1 MLDNTVNALVK
12 IIGLRDPY
20 TSGHQKRVSKLA
32 VAIARELEIS
42 EKKVKLIKIATLI
55 HDIGKATVPM
65 EILNKPAKLA
75 RIEYNLIKAH
85 PQIGYDIL
93 KDINFPWA
101 VEEVVLQHH
110 ERIDGSGYPR
120 GLKEDEILIGAKI
133 IAMADVVETMFSHRP
148 YRPALGIKKALE
160 EISQNRGIL
169 YDPKVADTCLKLF
182 REKKF
187 EF

>member
-110 ERIDGSGYPR
+110 ERIDGLS
-120 GLKEDEILIGAKI
+120 LIHI
-133 IAMADVVETMFSHRP
+133 
-148 YRPALGIKKALE
+148 
-160 EISQNRGIL
+160 
-169 YDPKVADTCLKLF
+169 
-182 REKKF
+182 
-187 EF
+187 